1 MRICFLIWYNG
12 ILIQNINLQLCV
24 IRKMEITLLKYENH
38 NLLRTFQIFL
48 IIVLPYKTLMILAQ
62 PFFFFLFFLLSYNY
76 VVSHTRDCL
85 DDNLNIYLFNI
96 CRETSTLQIL
106 IKIKFI
112 TSNYKR
118 NLTMATYNFEQ
129 LLAYVVRVDKI
140 FHNFH
145 LK

>member
-1 MRICFLIWYNG
+1 MLSYSVQWYF
-12 ILIQNINLQLCV
+12 IQNINLQLCV
-24 IRKMEITLLKYENH
+24 IRKMEMTLSKYENH
-38 NLLRTFQIFL
+38 NLLRKFQIFL

-129 LLAYVVRVDKI
+129 FLAHVVRMNKF

>member
-1 MRICFLIWYNG
+1 MLSYLVQWYFNSEYKFT
-12 ILIQNINLQLCV
+12 IVCI
-24 IRKMEITLLKYENH
+24 IRKMEITLSKYENH

-129 LLAYVVRVDKI
+129 LLAYVVRVVKI